1 MFSSRNKD
9 KTLKKS
15 KDVIDHTVDGVDQAQ
30 GTTAAATGGGAGAD
44 ASGGRAHV
52 PQPQRY
58 SHQELIDGI
67 NHFSTIISISNT
79 CWLTPTPT
87 LGRIVRAGQ
96 PPHGSMRPYSTT
108 VVGPMNRPP
117 DPRPLGALGHP
128 RVPSGLGQVG
138 SSSDLYLGRILP
150 QPIVVLFNNGIDSRS
165 PNRVSESA
173 SL

>member
-67 NHFSTIISISNT
+67 DNSSTIISILNT
-79 CWLTPTPT
+79 CLLTPTTTMPA
-87 LGRIVRAGQ
+87 VAVAAGQ
-96 PPHGSMRPYSTT
+96 R
-108 VVGPMNRPP
+108 
-117 DPRPLGALGHP
+117 
-128 RVPSGLGQVG
+128 
-138 SSSDLYLGRILP
+138 
-150 QPIVVLFNNGIDSRS
+150 
-165 PNRVSESA
+165 
-173 SL
+173 